1 MSCQHKYN
9 KYNTARPG
17 VPASSTGRRLAR
29 GELVYRFS
37 TTTFRWIH
45 RFMLTILLRARGTGG
60 RRGRGSRRCR
70 RGGDGRGREQA
81 LQGWRHR
88 VELVIEHLQPALGD
102 AVHLLEAVAQPVFLP
117 LRLRPQQRRRGVR
130 DT

>member
-1 MSCQHKYN
+1 
-9 KYNTARPG
+9 
-17 VPASSTGRRLAR
+17 
-29 GELVYRFS
+29 
-37 TTTFRWIH
+37 
-45 RFMLTILLRARGTGG
+45 MLTILLRARGTGG
-60 RRGRGSRRCR
+60 RRGRGSRRGR

-102 AVHLLEAVAQPVFLP
+102 AVHLLEAVAQPVFLT

-130 DT
+130 DTEVTVIQAQTPIFSVSPSSFSL